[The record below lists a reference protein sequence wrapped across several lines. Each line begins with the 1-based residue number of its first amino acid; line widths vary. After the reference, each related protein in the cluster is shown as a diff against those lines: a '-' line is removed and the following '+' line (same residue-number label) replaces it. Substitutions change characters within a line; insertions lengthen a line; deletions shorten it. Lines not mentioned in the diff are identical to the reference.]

1 MIIKCLEIPDW
12 LTFSVQFSCRAAVRV
27 TLEMALWDRK
37 SGAGYPELEHAARKH
52 FRRESGLQVKS

>member
-27 TLEMALWDRK
+27 TLEMALWESEKRGRLP
-37 SGAGYPELEHAARKH
+37 GAEHAARKH